1 MRRSLVVF
9 LLISALLVLSAIA
22 FGETQQPKGKMAV
35 VISTLNN
42 PWFVVLANAAAERA
56 KELGYEVTIFDSQ
69 NDTAKESTHFDT
81 IIAAG
86 YDAILFNPTDADGSI
101 ANVKRAK
108 EAGIPVFC
116 IDRGINARGLAVSQ
130 IYSDN
135 YYGGVLMGE
144 YFVKFLKEHVKAD
157 KIPYAELLGI
167 LSAQPTWDRS
177 NGFHSVVDNYP
188 EFTMVAQQCAEF
200 DRDTAY
206 KVTEQILQAHPE
218 IKAIWCG
225 NDAMALG
232 AMKACEAAGRTDI
245 YIFGFD
251 GAEDVIYAIKE
262 GKQIVA
268 TVMQFPKLMS
278 RLAAEW
284 ADQYLRGERQFPEI
298 VPVTVELVTKA
309 NIEKYAPYGRKEEK
323 KGK

>member
-1 MRRSLVVF
+1 MRRLIVLVVVAAIF
-9 LLISALLVLSAIA
+9 LVGVTSVFAES
-22 FGETQQPKGKMAV
+22 KGKVAV

-42 PWFVVLANAAAERA
+42 PWFVVLADAAKQRAE
-56 KELGYEVTIFDSQ
+56 ELGYEVTVFDSQ
-69 NDTAKESTHFDT
+69 NDTAKESAHFDT

-86 YDAILFNPTDADGSI
+86 FDAILFNPTDADGSI
-101 ANVKRAK
+101 ANVRRAK

-116 IDRGINARGLAVSQ
+116 IDRGINARGLAVAQ

-144 YFVKFLKEHVKAD
+144 YFVKFMKEKFKD
-157 KIPYAELLGI
+157 MKTIPYAELLGI

-177 NGFHSVVDNYP
+177 NGFHSVVDNYK
-188 EFTMVAQQCAEF
+188 EFVMVAQQCAEF
-200 DRDTAY
+200 DRDTGF

-232 AMKACEAAGRTDI
+232 ALKAVEAAGRKDI

-251 GAEDVIYAIKE
+251 GAEDVIYAIQE

-268 TVMQFPKLMS
+268 TIMQFPKLMS

-298 VPVTVELVTKA
+298 VPVTVELVTSE
-309 NIEKYAPYGRKEEK
+309 NIEKYAPYGRK
-323 KGK
+323 